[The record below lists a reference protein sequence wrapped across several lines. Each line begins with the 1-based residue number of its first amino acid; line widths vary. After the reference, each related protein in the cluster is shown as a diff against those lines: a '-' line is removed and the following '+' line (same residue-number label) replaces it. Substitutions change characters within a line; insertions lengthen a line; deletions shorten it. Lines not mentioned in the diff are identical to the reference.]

1 MLKKILLILVIVLV
15 IIQFIRP
22 QKNISEGPQS
32 NAIQTRY
39 EVPPNVKLILDKAC
53 MDCHSNNTSYPWY
66 DKIQP
71 VSWWLSRHVIEG
83 KKELNLDEF
92 TNTPPR
98 RQYHKMEEI
107 EEQVKKGEMPLP
119 SYTWTHGDAKLNTSE
134 KEAIYGW
141 VANIRA
147 SMEAAYPKDSLV
159 SPKKKD

>member
-22 QKNISEGPQS
+22 HKNISEGPQP

-39 EVPPNVKLILDKAC
+39 ELPPNVKIILDRAC
-53 MDCHSNNTSYPWY
+53 MDCHGNNTRYPWY

-71 VSWWLSRHVIEG
+71 VAWFLARHVNEG
-83 KKELNLDEF
+83 KDGLNLDEF
-92 TNTPPR
+92 TNMPAGK
-98 RQYHKMEEI
+98 QYHKMEEI
-107 EEQVKKGEMPLP
+107 TEQVKEGEMPIT

-141 VANIRA
+141 VANVRA

-159 SPKKKD
+159 IPKKKD